1 MPLIVDSHNDLAW
14 NMLSFG
20 RDYTRSAHE
29 TRRLEAGTKVVE
41 QNGDSMLGW
50 PEYQRGQV
58 AVIFSTLFVAPL
70 RHRLYESET
79 QFYDNYEQAHRLY
92 HDQLMAYHRLTDSH
106 PDKFRLIASGPDLK
120 LVLDEWSSPSEEGHP
135 VGMVV
140 LMEGGDGIR
149 SLDELSEW
157 HELGVRLIGPAWAG
171 TRFCGGTQEPG
182 PLTDDGRGLLAAMAD
197 FNFFLDL
204 SHMDEP
210 AALEAL
216 DSYQG
221 PVVATHGN
229 CLSLLPDYPTNRQF
243 SDRVLRGV
251 IERDGVVGVVP
262 YNVFLKPGWTRQS
275 SRREE
280 VHLADL
286 LPHIDHICQ
295 LAGDSLHTGLGTD
308 FDGGFG
314 IQSVPPEIDTIADL
328 QILAPMLTARG
339 YSETDVENIF
349 AKNWLTRLERE
360 LPA

>member
-14 NMLSFG
+14 NILSFG
-20 RDYTRSAHE
+20 RDYTRSVTE
-29 TRRLEAGTKVVE
+29 TRRLEAGSLAIE
-41 QNGDSMLGW
+41 QNGETLIGW
-50 PEYQRGQV
+50 PEYQRGEV
-58 AVIFSTLFVAPL
+58 AVVFSTLFAAPL
-70 RHRLYESET
+70 RHRTYESET
-79 QFYDNYEQAHRLY
+79 QVYVNSDQAHKLY

-106 PDKFRLIASGPDLK
+106 PDKFKLIASRADLE
-120 LVLDEWSSPSEEGHP
+120 LVLAHWSTPHPDGHP

-140 LMEGGDGIR
+140 LMEGGDGIGTF
-149 SLDELSEW
+149 DELAEW

-171 TRFCGGTQEPG
+171 TRFCGGTREPG

-229 CLSLLPDYPTNRQF
+229 CLALLPDYPTNRQF
-243 SDRVLRGV
+243 SDRVIRGV

-262 YNVFLKPGWTRQS
+262 YNIFLKSGWTRQS
-275 SRREE
+275 SRRDE
-280 VHLADL
+280 VHLDDL

-295 LAGDSLHTGLGTD
+295 LAGDSLHAGLGTD

-314 IQSVPPEIDTIADL
+314 LQSVPPEIDTIADL
-328 QILAPMLTARG
+328 QILGPMLTVRG
-339 YSETDVENIF
+339 YSESDVENIF